1 MRPRSLKIFE
11 KKKGIYL
18 NLQQWIG
25 IILTLGLFLITY
37 LKKYYEFD
45 FNGWNTILVIVWF
58 LYVVGIIISNFFL
71 HERENGKYSGKLTFL
86 EDRIKV
92 TNNEYILD
100 QINKIE
106 VSAYDIKGM
115 FVNSMLEFSPHLSNG
130 LDNQFFLI
138 LKNGEKIKCNFLQTE
153 SEKIEL
159 FNEIFIHYHKK
170 GIISWLQLLEIL
182 NIEDYD
188 EIQKFKKEI
197 TIANIG

>member
-1 MRPRSLKIFE
+1 LKID
-11 KKKGIYL
+11 
-18 NLQQWIG
+18 
-25 IILTLGLFLITY
+25 
-37 LKKYYEFD
+37 YEFD
-45 FNGWNTILVIVWF
+45 FNGWITILVIIWF
-58 LYVVGIIISNFFL
+58 LYIVGILISNFFL
-71 HERENGKYSGKLTFL
+71 HESENGKYSGKLTFW
-86 EDRIKV
+86 EDRIQV
-92 TNNEYILD
+92 GNNEYNLE

-106 VSAYDIKGM
+106 FIGAYDIKGM
-115 FVNSMLEFSPHLSNG
+115 FVNSILEFSPHLSNG

-182 NIEDYD
+182 NIQDYD